1 MILMQG
7 ATGGQKA
14 RQTTGKVGRVIDV
27 GHWTR
32 RRLLKKNKKTTGLKD
47 KHNFQLIDSVCT
59 VRMDSVYLVYNNPD
73 P

>member
-32 RRLLKKNKKTTGLKD
+32 RRLLKKKK
-47 KHNFQLIDSVCT
+47 
-59 VRMDSVYLVYNNPD
+59 NNWTKRQT
-73 P
+73 